1 MSNPL
6 YQQLNPQINN
16 QGIQNQY
23 QLFMQNP
30 VQFLASRGYNVPMG
44 IQNDPKA
51 IIQNMLNNGMIS
63 QGDFNAMLGYLQQS
77 GMKFS

>member
-6 YQQLNPQINN
+6 YQQLNPQ
-16 QGIQNQY
+16 QSVQNEFN
-23 QLFMQNP
+23 LFMQNP
-30 VQFLASRGYNVPMG
+30 IQFLASRGYNIPMG
-44 IQNDPKA
+44 MQNDPKA

-63 QGDFNAMLGYLQQS
+63 QSNFNAMLNYLQQS